1 MSIAVQL
8 CSGEQRAFKV
18 MQKLATEIKRGS
30 TESDRAVAQRIRLR
44 RQEIGM
50 TQKALADLSGVT
62 FQQIQKYET
71 GANRVSAGRL
81 ARIAEALGVP
91 MVFLLMGTQEEPT
104 RAIDGDLAPLMTFDA
119 LRLIRAYNAMNPKAR
134 RAFVAL
140 AERIGTKKARD

>member
-1 MSIAVQL
+1 V
-8 CSGEQRAFKV
+8 K
-18 MQKLATEIKRGS
+18 QKLTTAMNRGP
-30 TESDRAVAQRIRLR
+30 TNDDRAIGQRIRLR

-50 TQKALADLSGVT
+50 TQKALANSSGVT
-62 FQQIQKYET
+62 FQQIQKYEI

-104 RAIDGDLAPLMTFDA
+104 RSFDSDLAPLLTFDA

-134 RAFVAL
+134 RAFLAL
-140 AERIGTKKARD
+140 AEGIAGNRARQ